1 MAETED
7 DLFDRL
13 KAVVLTAEMS
23 RDGRIRLPAERRLA
37 EQLGV
42 QRSTVRERL
51 ATLENLGFI
60 ERTPGSGTYVQMPK
74 PGFVQLYFDLAV
86 RLGYISVDQM
96 EEAREMLER
105 EIARRAAMRASEED
119 VAALAALRD
128 RILHARSI
136 PDGLQAD
143 HEFHMRL
150 AYTTRNPVIILMI
163 QGLSTV
169 LREVVHRRRV
179 LVRQAP
185 GGAERTNATHIAI
198 VEAIAARDPI
208 QAAAAMDR
216 HFRVWDEE
224 SSRVMSARHADAGSD
239 AGDPG
244 AGRA

>member
-1 MAETED
+1 MSEPDD
-7 DLFDRL
+7 DLFGRL
-13 KAVVLTAEMS
+13 KAVVLTAQTS
-23 RDGRIRLPAERRLA
+23 SDGRIRLPAERRLA

-86 RLGYISVDQM
+86 RLGYVSVDQM

-105 EIARRAAMRASEED
+105 EIARQAAIRATDDD
-119 VAALAALRD
+119 VAALAELRD
-128 RILHARSI
+128 RILHAETI
-136 PDGLQAD
+136 ADGLRAD

-169 LREVVHRRRV
+169 LREVVHQRRV
-179 LVRQAP
+179 RVRQVP
-185 GGAERTNATHIAI
+185 RGAERTNATHIPI

-208 QAAAAMDR
+208 QAVAAMDK

-224 SSRVMSARHADAGSD
+224 SARVLSARPAKAGSND
-239 AGDPG
+239 EGTASDD
-244 AGRA
+244 